1 MCHGWSLQSTHS
13 AFHLDMC
20 TICPQCRRIY
30 SWHPVTQPKR
40 HCSNAFCAQG
50 HTPLVYL
57 WFQPWLW
64 WKWHGNPDLPC
75 AGSFPSIA
83 MGLWRTC
90 QPWSGRG
97 VSSLWGSPQLILGGV
112 QWINAHI
119 YFNSCVTK
127 IFEKIMFSL
136 LVADKGRELLKVFQ
150 ELRNIQ
156 DRGLKTCCYRTY
168 VLLELWKGHISSREC
183 RVWFFMQLLF
193 FALINAASVSLL

>member
-30 SWHPVTQPKR
+30 SWHPVTQPKG

-50 HTPLVYL
+50 HTPLVDL

-64 WKWHGNPDLPC
+64 WKWHGSQDLPC

-97 VSSLWGSPQLILGGV
+97 VSSLWGSPQLIMEGA

-150 ELRNIQ
+150 ELEIS
-156 DRGLKTCCYRTY
+156 RT
-168 VLLELWKGHISSREC
+168 VAQKPVAIELMSFWNSGKVVYLPG
-183 RVWFFMQLLF
+183 
-193 FALINAASVSLL
+193 SVTFGFSCSYCSLP